1 MTELAFLGQCGV
13 PAADVCARVA
23 QAIAQGA
30 DVHIGGL
37 LPPQIHKIVTT
48 LKFLAGQPEGERA
61 GILEGLGCPDSAAV
75 AGVVKT
81 YELILKT
88 TEPTHDLRD
97 FDWSTSVILGTS
109 TISNI
114 KEPICTLRFDIDSR
128 EKGRHVVKS
137 RNVELTLDEAEQL
150 LKQLQA
156 ARAAQRE
163 LL

>member
-1 MTELAFLGQCGV
+1 MTELAFLGKCGV
-13 PAADVCARVA
+13 PAAEACARVA
-23 QAIAQGA
+23 QAIGQSAE
-30 DVHIGGL
+30 VRVGGL
-37 LPPQIHKIVTT
+37 LPPEIHKIATT

-61 GILEGLGCPDSAAV
+61 GILSELGCPDSAAV
-75 AGVVKT
+75 AAVIKQ
-81 YELILKT
+81 YELVLKT
-88 TEPTHDLRD
+88 TTPTHDLRD

-114 KEPICTLRFDIDSR
+114 KEPICTFRFDLDSR

-137 RNVELTLDEAEQL
+137 RNIELTVDEAEQL